1 MAVHLTPEELA
12 DAVGV
17 KRVDIIATCIQ
28 LGVPVY
34 QGRID
39 RTLFQAAV
47 EGSRDDFDS
56 VLADHDPNWQL
67 H

>member
-1 MAVHLTPEELA
+1 VAVHLTPEELA

-47 EGSRDDFDS
+47 EGSREDFDDA
-56 VLADHDPNWQL
+56 LNEHDPDWQL

>member
-1 MAVHLTPEELA
+1 VAVHLTPDELA

-17 KRVDIIATCIQ
+17 KRVDIIATCVQ

-34 QGRID
+34 NGRID

-47 EGSRDDFDS
+47 DGSREDFDQ
-56 VLADHDPNWQL
+56 VLREHDPHWQM

>member
-1 MAVHLTPEELA
+1 VAVHLTPEELA

-17 KRVDIIATCIQ
+17 KRVDIIATCVQ

-39 RTLFQAAV
+39 KTLFLAAV
-47 EGSRDDFDS
+47 EGSREDFDEA
-56 VLADHDPNWQL
+56 LGDHDPDWQL

>member
-1 MAVHLTPEELA
+1 VAVHLTPDELA

-17 KRVDIIATCIQ
+17 KRVDIIATCVQ

-34 QGRID
+34 NGRID

-47 EGSRDDFDS
+47 EGSGGDFDRI
-56 VLADHDPNWQL
+56 LEDHDPRWRL

>member
-17 KRVDIIATCIQ
+17 KRVDIIATCVQ

-47 EGSRDDFDS
+47 EGSREDFDDA
-56 VLADHDPNWQL
+56 LMNLDPDWQL

>member
-17 KRVDIIATCIQ
+17 KRVDIIATCVQ

-47 EGSRDDFDS
+47 DGSREEFDE
-56 VLADHDPNWQL
+56 VLDVHDPHWRM

>member
-47 EGSRDDFDS
+47 EGSRDDFDAA
-56 VLADHDPNWQL
+56 LHGQDPHWQM

>member
-12 DAVGV
+12 AAVGV
-17 KRVDIIATCIQ
+17 KRVDIIATCVQ

-47 EGSRDDFDS
+47 EGSRADFD
-56 VLADHDPNWQL
+56 LALGDHDPDWQL

>member
-17 KRVDIIATCIQ
+17 KRVDIIATCVQ

-47 EGSRDDFDS
+47 EGSREDFDDA
-56 VLADHDPNWQL
+56 LMDLDPDWQL